1 MQKITTFLT
10 FNDQAEAAVNF
21 YVSTFQN
28 SRIVSLSR
36 SAEPGRQGVL
46 FLATFELDGQQFMA
60 LNGGPH
66 FSFAQGI
73 SLFVSCQTQEEID
86 QLWDRLSQGGEKMKC
101 GWLKD
106 KFGVSWQIVPSV
118 LGELMR
124 EGNPGRS
131 KRVLEALLKM
141 DKLDIAGLT
150 RVYEEG

>member
-10 FNDQAEAAVNF
+10 FNDQAEEAVNF

-36 SAEPGRQGVL
+36 SAEPGSQGAL

-118 LGELMR
+118 LGELLR
-124 EGNPGRS
+124 GGNPGRS
-131 KRVLEALLKM
+131 KRVMEALLKM

-150 RVYEEG
+150 RAYEEG